1 MNSLHLGRPEQPV
14 AELTHICDANPTRTI
29 EAARLTNGL
38 QGEIDP
44 DLPQLR

>member
-1 MNSLHLGRPEQPV
+1 MNSLHLDRHVQPV
-14 AELTHICDANPTRTI
+14 AELTHVCDANPTRTI
-29 EAARLTNGL
+29 EAARLANGL